1 MDSVAFYRKLEEL
14 LDMAPGILNGREPL
28 SSLDAWD
35 SLAVLGFISLAD
47 REYGLAIPPASIPT
61 CRTVD
66 DLAGLLSESSKVS
79 SHEQS
84 A

>member
-1 MDSVAFYRKLEEL
+1 MDSLAFYRKLEEL
-14 LDMAPGILNGREPL
+14 LDIAPGTLTGREPL

-47 REYGLAIPPASIPT
+47 REYGLAIAPTSIPK

-66 DLAGLLSESSKVS
+66 DLAGLLSESGK
-79 SHEQS
+79 
-84 A
+84 

>member
-1 MDSVAFYRKLEEL
+1 MNSVNFYRKLEEL
-14 LDMAPGILNGREPL
+14 LDIAPGTLTGPEPL

-47 REYGLAIPPASIPT
+47 REYGLVIPPTSIPK

-66 DLAGLLSESSKVS
+66 DLAGLLSESGK
-79 SHEQS
+79 
-84 A
+84 